1 MTKIP
6 LTASQIKTLDEVN
19 IDRKAVQDTLN
30 IALQFHTNRVNELD
44 KAEQAFWRD
53 IIKTHNLDGSVA
65 WKTDR
70 ADGTVVVTEA
80 DFKQTN

>member
-6 LTASQIKTLDEVN
+6 LTASQIKTIDEIN
-19 IDRKAVQDTLN
+19 IDRKSAENTLN

-44 KAEQAFWRD
+44 KAEREFWRD
-53 IIKTHNLDGSVA
+53 LVRTHNLDEAVS

-70 ADGTVVVTEA
+70 ADGTVVITEA
-80 DFKQTN
+80 E